1 MYQPASAS
9 VHMSTVCFTN
19 PATWQ
24 ASKGHHQPYG
34 FHCYFK
40 MRLLGNAGFGA
51 VVLLGI
57 EEGRRTC
64 ANGLPVISSS
74 IRMLGRF
81 EKVRNIRHPSLC
93 AYIELVRCTL
103 VPNAVILISEHHK
116 SSITTL
122 LSARSLVTE
131 EILHITRQIVEGL
144 AALHK
149 EGICVGILTS
159 DSILLP
165 DGESNGS
172 LIVRITQYA
181 VSHVSKDGL
190 DIHGGLPHSF
200 SIAPEQLVNGSAPV
214 ETTFKTD
221 VWALGIVLLEM
232 ATGVL
237 LRDVWSLKQYM
248 TILKCSMSRAEKGS
262 LLAPVYKALRSA
274 SSNARDLLKVGEKLT
289 EIIEKCL
296 SLLPS
301 HRPTLGEVLS
311 CVREKRATESTYYE
325 SVECLSGRIASS
337 ACKDWVLREMAVED
351 AFFLWRLCGSSAEA
365 ILVKNNVITLR
376 HPVLTNPSIVVEDLR
391 MFGNDESRKF
401 CVKSG
406 VVTLP
411 DKNVREKLMSVPS
424 MDIFLQSF
432 LATPESINNYDEDL
446 SVIVKEKDMIY
457 QASRMRLISH
467 LLNSRFY
474 KLPELMSSV
483 APDIPP
489 MRRADVWCALL
500 DVRSSDEWNFFLY
513 NTLAVHVSDRQL
525 DVDIPRCH
533 QYEEL
538 MTSPAAHYGLRRL
551 LKAWLVSHPQYV
563 YWQGCDSLA
572 APFLLLNFNRLPT
585 ALACLTAFIKK
596 YLNNFFLKDNS
607 AIIQE
612 QLAVFNHLLAFVD
625 AKLYTRLASLDFY
638 PELFAIPWFLTCFA
652 HVLPIHKLFHVWDQ
666 LLQRDSSFPLFIGLA
681 ILHQLRHT
689 LIEASF
695 NDAILLF
702 SDLPDL
708 SMEVVVADSVAYYDR
723 VPPSCAFRSHAVPNG
738 SNEPPPRGLP
748 CSLQHVSYQELK
760 KWHCPRISTEE
771 FAWRVSDQLIVAIDI
786 RPQIEFGRGCVLR
799 SINYPNINDA
809 SLLNIAEPLRVAQR
823 NQHPICIVGGKDVEM
838 TRKFSA
844 DLVNMGIDGVCVL
857 DGGFEAIRHDTSL
870 IHVPH

>member
-1 MYQPASAS
+1 MGTFDLHASTS
-9 VHMSTVCFTN
+9 RRI
-19 PATWQ
+19 
-24 ASKGHHQPYG
+24 G
-34 FHCYFK
+34 
-40 MRLLGNAGFGA
+40 LFGQ
-51 VVLLGI
+51 LM
-57 EEGRRTC
+57 
-64 ANGLPVISSS
+64 P
-74 IRMLGRF
+74 
-81 EKVRNIRHPSLC
+81 
-93 AYIELVRCTL
+93 
-103 VPNAVILISEHHK
+103 
-116 SSITTL
+116 
-122 LSARSLVTE
+122 LVTE

-446 SVIVKEKDMIY
+446 S
-457 QASRMRLISH
+457 ASRMRLISH

-607 AIIQE
+607 AIIQ
-612 QLAVFNHLLAFVD
+612 
-625 AKLYTRLASLDFY
+625 
-638 PELFAIPWFLTCFA
+638 
-652 HVLPIHKLFHVWDQ
+652 
-666 LLQRDSSFPLFIGLA
+666 
-681 ILHQLRHT
+681 
-689 LIEASF
+689 
-695 NDAILLF
+695 
-702 SDLPDL
+702 
-708 SMEVVVADSVAYYDR
+708 
-723 VPPSCAFRSHAVPNG
+723 G

>member
-1 MYQPASAS
+1 
-9 VHMSTVCFTN
+9 
-19 PATWQ
+19 
-24 ASKGHHQPYG
+24 
-34 FHCYFK
+34 

-489 MRRADVWCALL
+489 MRRADGISVWCALL